1 MKKNETRIRKL
12 LIILKRIQA
21 RGLSSLLQNCQQNRY
36 AIDLSE
42 I

>member
-21 RGLSSLLQNCQQNRY
+21 RGLSPLLQNCQQNRY
-36 AIDLSE
+36 AI
-42 I
+42 